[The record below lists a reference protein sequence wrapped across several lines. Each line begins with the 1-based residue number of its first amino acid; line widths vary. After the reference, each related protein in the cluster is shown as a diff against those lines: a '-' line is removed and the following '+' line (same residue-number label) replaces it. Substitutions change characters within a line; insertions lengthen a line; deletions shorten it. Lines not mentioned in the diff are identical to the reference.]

1 MKKVLTIG
9 WKDLIVT
16 FRDRAALIMMLAAP
30 LVLTLGMGFVTG
42 SFSQDDSSGLADI
55 PVVVVNEDEGQLG
68 QALAQAFASPEL
80 AELVEP
86 TTAGSFAAA
95 RQQVDDDEVAA
106 AVLIPAGFSAGVIPG
121 RDGGAAGQAVAI
133 EVYANPAR
141 PLSAGVVQA
150 IVNSFAS
157 QVRAGQVSGQVA
169 ITQLI
174 MDGLISPQEAPTAS
188 QAMVERMMGEDGGG
202 QALIAL
208 HRSSATVDEEETFNP
223 LAFFATGMAVFF
235 LMYTVTIGGRSIL
248 DERNART
255 LSRLLTTPT
264 SLAQVLGG
272 KVLGVFL
279 TGFTQ
284 VIILIVATSL
294 MFNLRWGDAL
304 GVIVLVAAVA
314 AAATGWGILLAALAK
329 SAGQI
334 SSLGTA
340 LMLIFGI
347 MGGTFISL
355 ANFSSAV
362 RVASRITPNAWA
374 VEGFNTLAAGGVLA
388 DILTP
393 VAALLVMAAALFALA
408 VLAFRQRKAA
418 LLV

>member
-30 LVLTLGMGFVTG
+30 LVLTVGMGFVTG

-68 QALAQAFASPEL
+68 QALAEAFTSPEL

-121 RDGGAAGQAVAI
+121 QDGGAAGQAVAI

-174 MDGLISPQEAPTAS
+174 MDGLISPQEAPAAS
-188 QAMVERMMGEDGGG
+188 QAMVERMMGKDGGG
-202 QALIAL
+202 QALITL
-208 HRSSATVDEEETFNP
+208 RRSSAAVDEEETFNP

-304 GVIVLVAAVA
+304 GVVVLVAAVA

-355 ANFSSAV
+355 DNFSSAV
-362 RVASRITPNAWA
+362 RALGRITPNAWA
-374 VEGFNTLAAGGVLA
+374 VEGFNTLASGGVLA
-388 DILTP
+388 DIVAP
-393 VAALLVMAAALFALA
+393 VVALLVMAALLFALA
-408 VLAFRQRKAA
+408 VLAFRQRKAT